1 MTVQKFPVAIRAGF
15 GGLQAAPSL
24 VQSGKDVMLIVGVAS
39 PLENRYILVQNVRL
53 LTLIWRSIIHPFPP
67 LK

>member
-1 MTVQKFPVAIRAGF
+1 MTVQKFPVAIGAGF

-39 PLENRYILVQNVRL
+39 PLENRFLMVVSRSQLV
-53 LTLIWRSIIHPFPP
+53 I
-67 LK
+67 